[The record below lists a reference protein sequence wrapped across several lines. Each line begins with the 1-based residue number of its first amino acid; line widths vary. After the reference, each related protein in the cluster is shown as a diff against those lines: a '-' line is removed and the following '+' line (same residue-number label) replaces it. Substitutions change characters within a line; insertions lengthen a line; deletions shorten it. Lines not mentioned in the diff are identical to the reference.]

1 MSVGNLVAN
10 LGVNSKDFT
19 KGLANAQSSASSF
32 AGGLV
37 SSLAPLAGLVAGIWG
52 GAESVGNFKEAL
64 GEQKKLAAVMQAT
77 GGSAGVTADQINDY
91 ASELQSLTNFEG
103 DATVGA
109 AAMMTR
115 FENIKGDMFF
125 STLDASADL
134 AAVMGGDLVS
144 ATNLFGKA
152 MDNPTEGLSKLKK
165 AGIAFTEAE
174 EQQIKS
180 LQESGDLIG
189 AQGMILDKAQSKFGG
204 AAKAMADPWTIAK
217 NGIGDVS
224 EMIGSLLA
232 PAFDVVARGITIA
245 TDFIGGFGETFLEV
259 GVEAAAW
266 MTVLGEAWLVFAEG
280 VWTAIEPVINEVSS
294 LFQWLFGDIIG
305 SGGMSFQEMGIEAIV
320 VMTNITGIIQL
331 AAMQWGLAVVEFA
344 NDTVFMFTDKLPA
357 VVSWFA
363 DNWTDI
369 LFTAVDY
376 TLTIF
381 INLGQNIRNMW
392 SAVLEFIKGN
402 GFEFDWTPLTEGA
415 RSAISKLPDIPER
428 VSTEF
433 EKSMKSNIDAT
444 SQGLGES
451 MEKTRKDLTEGLV
464 KSRETIA
471 KAYDPTNNL
480 TPPKPDEED
489 TPDPA
494 ASQNIKAA
502 GAQERG
508 SAAAYSTIAAAFM
521 NKGKDSTVSA
531 IEKQTNEQKKFWK
544 ENKVSF
550 NVVESLGDA

>member
-115 FENIKGDMFF
+115 FENIKGDMFL

-189 AQGMILDKAQSKFGG
+189 AQGMILDKVQSKFGG

-232 PAFDVVARGITIA
+232 PAFDVVAKGITIA
-245 TDFIGGFGETFLEV
+245 TDFIGGFGDTFLEV

-266 MTVLGEAWLVFAEG
+266 MTVLGEAWLIFAEG

-433 EKSMKSNIDAT
+433 EKSMKANIDST

-451 MEKTRKDLTEGLV
+451 MEKTRQDLTEGLV

-471 KAYDPTNNL
+471 KAYDPTKNL
-480 TPPKPDEED
+480 TPSKPDEED
-489 TPDPA
+489 TPDAA
-494 ASQNIKAA
+494 ASKNIKAA

-521 NKGKDSTVSA
+521 NKGKDPTVSA

>member
-280 VWTAIEPVINEVSS
+280 VWTAIEPVVNEVSM
-294 LFQWLFGDIIG
+294 LFQWLFGEILG
-305 SGGMSFQEMGIEAIV
+305 EGGVSFQEMGIEAIV
-320 VMTNITGIIQL
+320 VMSNITGIIKL
-331 AAMQWGLAVVEFA
+331 SALQWGLAVVEFA